1 MRLDKKNLARRHFTQ
16 EARAA
21 MFIKEYIQTK
31 HEEIYQEA
39 VAFYNYVNNIYPQK
53 GDLRKT
59 EEFKAMK
66 LGFMFVAKQKNNVVK
81 NNVVKNVRQVYLPI
95 TTTNQEKF
103 TVIAVTTEQAET
115 FPSTTEQAET
125 FPSTTEQAE
134 TFPSTTEQAET
145 FPSATEQ
152 AETFPSTTEQAETFP
167 STTEQADTV
176 PGKDKPEKIM
186 QLRIPLM
193 SSHVMTETVKTV
205 IQEVLE
211 ENPLTTVCNELL
223 PADIQPT
230 LEEEIPEEAYDQ
242 ILAGLRQDPDLCKI
256 MEEIEQDHDLNEI
269 LEEFVQD
276 PDMDIDL
283 PIEDDRLEQHLQ
295 DWEAW

>member
-1 MRLDKKNLARRHFTQ
+1 MRLDKKNLARRQFTQ

-39 VAFYNYVNNIYPQK
+39 VAFYNYVNNISPQK
-53 GDLRKT
+53 GDLQKT

-134 TFPSTTEQAET
+134 TFPSTTEQA
-145 FPSATEQ
+145 
-152 AETFPSTTEQAETFP
+152 
-167 STTEQADTV
+167 DTV

-223 PADIQPT
+223 PPDIQPT

>member
-1 MRLDKKNLARRHFTQ
+1 MRLDKKNLARRQFSQ

-53 GDLRKT
+53 SDLRKT

-81 NNVVKNVRQVYLPI
+81 NPRQVYLPI

-103 TVIAVTTEQAET
+103 TVIAYKEPQPDTVPVTTEQAET
-115 FPSTTEQAET
+115 FPSTTEPT
-125 FPSTTEQAE
+125 
-134 TFPSTTEQAET
+134 
-145 FPSATEQ
+145 TEQ

-205 IQEVLE
+205 TQEVLE

-223 PADIQPT
+223 PPDIQPT

-276 PDMDIDL
+276 PDM
-283 PIEDDRLEQHLQ
+283 EDDRLEQHLQ